1 MTSRHSENQ
10 IQTGQ
15 GLLKVPSRTSSQ
27 QKTHNI
33 PTAHS
38 SAVTV
43 GESRS
48 SIGAISKESHGSDGD
63 MASTNENGPGP
74 QQGQEQPPLGSHTQP
89 SSPST
94 TEQKQKKRRG
104 GFLSFLGCCGAAD
117 LDNENDGETENAHKL
132 NNIPQRQTT
141 AKTPNANA
149 STADGVAGNN
159 ADNGNS
165 SPAVEGSEPI
175 GSAHTTDQQIL
186 APEEK
191 AVVAADAG
199 NSASPDQRHN
209 NNNGEDMVMQNANDT
224 TAYSNHDETAA
235 IDAQSKPIPP
245 PPPGSGVAVAEPG
258 SEGEE
263 SRKWLLPPVA
273 PEHKGRKCLVL
284 DLDETL
290 VHSSFKVCNLCT
302 GHWLRNNPSNYMPDS
317 PSRRHHN
324 TC

>member
-1 MTSRHSENQ
+1 MTSRDPENQ

-63 MASTNENGPGP
+63 MTSTNENGLGP
-74 QQGQEQPPLGSHTQP
+74 QQGQEQAPLGSHTQP

-104 GFLSFLGCCGAAD
+104 GFLSFLGCCGATD

-132 NNIPQRQTT
+132 NSIPQRQTT
-141 AKTPNANA
+141 AKHPNANTNA
-149 STADGVAGNN
+149 ADGVAGSN
-159 ADNGNS
+159 ADRVNS
-165 SPAVEGSEPI
+165 NSALEGGDAI
-175 GSAHTTDQQIL
+175 GSAHTTDQQL
-186 APEEK
+186 PAPEEK
-191 AVVAADAG
+191 AVVAADNT
-199 NSASPDQRHN
+199 NSAASDLRG
-209 NNNGEDMVMQNANDT
+209 NNNGEDATMQDAND
-224 TAYSNHDETAA
+224 AVVYSNHDETAA
-235 IDAQSKPIPP
+235 TDAQGRTIPP
-245 PPPGSGVAVAEPG
+245 PPPGPAVAAAEPG
-258 SEGEE
+258 SDGEE
-263 SRKWLLPPVA
+263 PRKWLLPPVA

-290 VHSSFKVCNLCT
+290 VHSSFKVCNCCAAI
-302 GHWLRNNPSNYMPDS
+302 S
-317 PSRRHHN
+317 
-324 TC
+324 